1 MSFFLKKKQKPNS
14 NVQHNDKKTKKKKVW
29 RFIIIAL
36 ASILVVFIAYV
47 AFLVASGSKVFEQG
61 LSGQS
66 LIKTLYG
73 GEKLKGEEQNR
84 INILVMG
91 MGGANHPGGLLTD
104 SMMVISIR
112 PSDKKIAILSIPRD
126 LQVKV
131 AGIGDAKINSAFSAG
146 YNDYYSKQCNKKN
159 ATSCGELAMSAGAKQ
174 SADTVAST
182 LAIPIHYYITADF
195 KGFEKIID
203 QLGGIDVFVDKAID
217 DPAFPADDMV
227 HYSRFKI
234 KAGQQHLDGKTALKY
249 ARSRETTSDFDRASR
264 QQKIISAL
272 KDKATTAGFL
282 ANPKKIADVV
292 STLGNS
298 IRTSFTLS
306 EMKSFTELLS
316 GVSMNGAVTDVLSNG
331 PNGLLVDYNNG
342 TYYLKPK
349 TGNFKEIQKFVANIF
364 DPAQT
369 PENPRVEILNGTT
382 TSGLGSIMAKEIE
395 KLDGYQ
401 IISIK
406 TSTEKSAKTI
416 IYDYSG
422 GKNKNSL
429 AELTAKY
436 KASVVTKTNPGSNI
450 DFSILIGDDYKKSS
464 SNL

>member
-1 MSFFLKKKQKPNS
+1 MSFFLKKKQKLNS

-73 GEKLKGEEQNR
+73 GEKLKGEDQNR
-84 INILVMG
+84 INILLIG
-91 MGGANHPGGLLTD
+91 MSGINDTQGGTLAD
-104 SMMVISIR
+104 SIMVLSIQ
-112 PSDKKIAILSIPRD
+112 PKEKKVAMISIPRD
-126 LQVKV
+126 LLVSIP
-131 AGIGDAKINSAFSAG
+131 GHNEDKINSTFKDGYESYINKNCSKKPSSCRSSAI
-146 YNDYYSKQCNKKN
+146 
-159 ATSCGELAMSAGAKQ
+159 SAGAGLT
-174 SADTVAST
+174 STVISNT
-182 LAIPIHYYITADF
+182 LGIPVHYYVTADF
-195 KGFEKIID
+195 DGFEKAID
-203 QLGGIDVFVDKAID
+203 KLGGVDIYVDKAIY
-217 DPAFPADDMV
+217 DPLFPSRNRSG
-227 HYSRFKI
+227 YSPFKI
-234 KAGQQHLDGKTALKY
+234 SAGQHHMDGATALKY
-249 ARSRETTSDFDRASR
+249 ARSRETTSDFDRAAR
-264 QQKIISAL
+264 QQKVLAAVKEKATQIGWITDPQKLISLISILGDSIKISFTPSELRAFVSIIKDVDSSSIIS
-272 KDKATTAGFL
+272 K
-282 ANPKKIADVV
+282 
-292 STLGNS
+292 
-298 IRTSFTLS
+298 
-306 EMKSFTELLS
+306 
-316 GVSMNGAVTDVLSNG
+316 VLSSAPDG
-331 PNGLLVDYNNG
+331 FLVDYNNG

-369 PENPRVEILNGTT
+369 PENPRVEILNGTK

-395 KLDGYQ
+395 QLDGYQ